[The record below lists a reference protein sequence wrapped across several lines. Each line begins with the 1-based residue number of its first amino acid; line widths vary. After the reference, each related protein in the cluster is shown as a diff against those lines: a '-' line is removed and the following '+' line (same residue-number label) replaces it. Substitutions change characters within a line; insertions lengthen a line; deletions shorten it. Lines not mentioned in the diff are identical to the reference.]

1 MTIVTITAKLRQ
13 GVDPHEFGDSYVSL
27 IRATGDDVGDVE
39 EVSYDVTNRS
49 YRCTVLVEMPPDD
62 GRATRPED
70 LVTHLGYL
78 PGVTVLDVVDEDLIP
93 EEKRTT

>member
-1 MTIVTITAKLRQ
+1 
-13 GVDPHEFGDSYVSL
+13 
-27 IRATGDDVGDVE
+27 
-39 EVSYDVTNRS
+39 
-49 YRCTVLVEMPPDD
+49 VLVEMPPDD